1 MEATDKKQ
9 KKSVVK
15 DQKRLRVVAAPTL
28 MSCVDQAN
36 AAGVTDKE
44 FLDVSQMQN
53 GVAIVYYR

>member
-15 DQKRLRVVAAPTL
+15 EQKRLRVIAAPTL
-28 MSCVDQAN
+28 MACVDQAN
-36 AAGVTDKE
+36 AVGVTDKE